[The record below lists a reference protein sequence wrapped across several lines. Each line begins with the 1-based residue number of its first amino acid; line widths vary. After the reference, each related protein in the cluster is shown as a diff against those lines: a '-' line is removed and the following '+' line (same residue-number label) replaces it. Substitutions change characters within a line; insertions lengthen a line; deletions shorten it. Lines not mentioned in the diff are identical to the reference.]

1 MTDRTP
7 CRTPTGTSATNLP
20 TWKFDA
26 CRAAILSVLAE
37 GETQAREIAALA
49 GGQLSDA
56 DRDALGKLGWHV
68 MAVRLEMEVRG
79 EIARIDGRTPVTL
92 RLADRGAG
100 GDR

>member
-7 CRTPTGTSATNLP
+7 CRTPTGTSATNIP

-37 GETQAREIAALA
+37 GETEARDLA
-49 GGQLSDA
+49 ERAGARLSGA

-68 MAVRLEMEVRG
+68 TAVRLEMEVRG
-79 EIARIDGRTPVTL
+79 EVERVAGAKAVTL
-92 RLADRGAG
+92 RLAHPGAG
-100 GDR
+100 AAR